1 MLMNQCP
8 HLRALLDLD
17 YWEGIT
23 EAEREKLRL
32 NIKLNNID
40 LQISEDVPDTDLRGG
55 SDVPEY
61 LLTD

>member
-1 MLMNQCP
+1 MNQCP

-40 LQISEDVPDTDLRGG
+40 LQISEYVPDTDLRGG